1 MVMMTILIIFPR
13 ISLAFQKSNGATF
26 IGQHHVSCSN
36 CQRMGGKKE
45 GGGLLPRN
53 LSRILNFMWT

>member
-13 ISLAFQKSNGATF
+13 ISLAFQKPNGATF

-36 CQRMGGKKE
+36 CQRMGERKREE
-45 GGGLLPRN
+45 GCYLE
-53 LSRILNFMWT
+53 ILAEF